1 MEKIVIIE
9 DEKELLNFLKNSLQK
24 CGFGVVGLDTG
35 EDALKKIEEIKP
47 EFVILDIMLP
57 HTGGLEILNWV
68 KTNYPHIKVI
78 LATAKDKIED
88 MKKGYSLS
96 ADYYLTK
103 PYTTSELL
111 KAIELLRAI
120 S

>member
-9 DEKELLNFLKNSLQK
+9 DDKNLLNFLENSLAK
-24 CGFGVVGLDTG
+24 YGFMVFGLDSG
-35 EDALKKIEEIKP
+35 KDAFKKIEEINP
-47 EFVILDIMLP
+47 EFIILDIMLP
-57 HTGGLEILNWV
+57 YIGGLEILNWV

-88 MKKGYSLS
+88 IKTGFSLN

-103 PYTTSELL
+103 PYTISEIL
-111 KAIELLRAI
+111 KAIELLKAI